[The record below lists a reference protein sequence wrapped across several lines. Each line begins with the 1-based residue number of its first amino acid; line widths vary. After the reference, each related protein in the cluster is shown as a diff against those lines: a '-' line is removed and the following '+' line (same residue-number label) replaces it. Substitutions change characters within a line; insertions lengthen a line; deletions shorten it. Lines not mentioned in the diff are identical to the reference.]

1 MSKHGQSIGPYVPSA
16 QVKLTNV
23 AYVKLQSHGQRFEI
37 ACYRNKVL
45 SWKNKVETDIG
56 EVLQI
61 DKVYTNVSRGIL
73 ASTEHLMEVFG
84 SINQLECCKK
94 ILERG
99 EMQVTEQER
108 EALVESTFRD
118 VVAIVADKSV
128 NPETN
133 RSYTTTMIQNAMKQL
148 HINVVTSRSVK
159 AQALEVI
166 RKLKEVMPIARASMA
181 LRVVS
186 PIPEE
191 ATMKSKIIE
200 DLGLQILK
208 ESRTADMVYLDIRI
222 DPEMYKKIEESVQT
236 LTKGQGRVEV
246 TQFRDSAPPALNLG
260 AAIHSKDKQ
269 TRKDNNNNESTES
282 GGDGD
287 GGGDGVSGGGGGGG
301 GGADSAAKKPGKTAG
316 KYTKEVDESH
326 QEKNQAA
333 VKSKGEGPDINDS
346 DGSIDEVDDAENA
359 VFEFAKGKNSG
370 SGGGGGGGVSADSG
384 VVKVANKKSK
394 RNKRIEKEE
403 MKEKEKRLIVIRER
417 VHQDQARSSS
427 SSAAATTHQVI
438 TESSSE
444 GGVNPTDNT
453 DDSHNNSSNSSSS
466 SRNNSNLSAAS
477 SNSSSNSSSSSSNSN
492 NNNNSSSNS
501 NCSEMPATT
510 GGQKCNTCGGSFADA
525 AAYRNHFRSEWHR
538 HNLKRKMKNLPVI
551 TSEEDF
557 LKLPIE
563 ELEI

>member
-23 AYVKLQSHGQRFEI
+23 AYVKLQSHGHRFEI

-128 NPETN
+128 NPDTN

-191 ATMKSKIIE
+191 ATMKSKISE

-222 DPEMYKKIEESVQT
+222 DPEMYKKIEESVQI

-246 TQFRDSAPPALNLG
+246 TQFRDSAPPALNLS
-260 AAIHSKDKQ
+260 ASIHSKEKQ
-269 TRKDNNNNESTES
+269 TRNDNSNDESTES
-282 GGDGD
+282 
-287 GGGDGVSGGGGGGG
+287 GGGG
-301 GGADSAAKKPGKTAG
+301 GGADSAAKKPSKLAG
-316 KYTKEVDESH
+316 KSISFTKDTKDTKDKEVDESR
-326 QEKNQAA
+326 QKKSQAA
-333 VKSKGEGPDINDS
+333 VKSKSEGPDNEDS
-346 DGSIDEVDDAENA
+346 DGSSDEADEADDAENA
-359 VFEFAKGKNSG
+359 VFEFAKGKNSD
-370 SGGGGGGGVSADSG
+370 SVGGGGGSGGASADSG
-384 VVKVANKKSK
+384 VIKVANKKSK

-403 MKEKEKRLIVIRER
+403 MKEKEKRLNVIRER
-417 VHQDQARSSS
+417 VHLDQARSSA
-427 SSAAATTHQVI
+427 SASAHQVI
-438 TESSSE
+438 AESSSE
-444 GGVNPTDNT
+444 GVNHTGNIDNA
-453 DDSHNNSSNSSSS
+453 HNNSSNNSNSI
-466 SRNNSNLSAAS
+466 NNSNAS
-477 SNSSSNSSSSSSNSN
+477 VASSSN
-492 NNNNSSSNS
+492 NNSKSATP
-501 NCSEMPATT
+501 PATT
-510 GGQKCNTCGGSFADA
+510 GGQKCNTCGGSFTDA
-525 AAYRNHFRSEWHR
+525 TAYRNHFRSEWHR

-551 TSEEDF
+551 NSEEDF